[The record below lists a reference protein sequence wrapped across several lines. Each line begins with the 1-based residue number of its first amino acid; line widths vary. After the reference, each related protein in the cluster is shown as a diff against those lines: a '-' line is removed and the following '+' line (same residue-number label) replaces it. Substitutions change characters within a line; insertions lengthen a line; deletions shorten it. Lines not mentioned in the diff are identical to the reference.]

1 MDFKYNSVKYRS
13 NIIENNYRYPSSDL
27 PKCSIEDNY
36 SNNSTRFETEKKN
49 KSKKI
54 NKKVEFNKN
63 VTVINIQSYKK
74 EMRKDYYQDI
84 NKDYLDE
91 DISAHNRIKCF
102 ECNIF

>member
-27 PKCSIEDNY
+27 PKFSIEDNY
-36 SNNSTRFETEKKN
+36 SNNSTRFETEKKIRA
-49 KSKKI
+49 KKI
-54 NKKVEFNKN
+54 KKKVEFNKN

-74 EMRKDYYQDI
+74 EMRKDYQDI

>member
-27 PKCSIEDNY
+27 PKFSIEDNY
-36 SNNSTRFETEKKN
+36 SNNSTRFETEKKIG
-49 KSKKI
+49 SKKI
-54 NKKVEFNKN
+54 KKKVEFNKN

-74 EMRKDYYQDI
+74 EMRKDYQDI

-91 DISAHNRIKCF
+91 DTSVHNRIKCF

>member
-1 MDFKYNSVKYRS
+1 MNLYISKIPKREEINTNFLINIFTNKGDRRGISYKGPLAKNNMNFNS
-13 NIIENNYRYPSSDL
+13 
-27 PKCSIEDNY
+27 
-36 SNNSTRFETEKKN
+36 KN
-49 KSKKI
+49 

>member
-27 PKCSIEDNY
+27 PKCSIEENY
-36 SNNSTRFETEKKN
+36 SNNSTRFETEKKIR
-49 KSKKI
+49 SKKI
-54 NKKVEFNKN
+54 KKKVEFNKN

-74 EMRKDYYQDI
+74 EMRKDYQDI

-91 DISAHNRIKCF
+91 DFSACNRIKCF

>member
-27 PKCSIEDNY
+27 PKFSIEDNY
-36 SNNSTRFETEKKN
+36 SNNSTRFETEKKIG
-49 KSKKI
+49 SKKI
-54 NKKVEFNKN
+54 KKKVEFNKN

-74 EMRKDYYQDI
+74 EMRKDYQDI

>member
-1 MDFKYNSVKYRS
+1 MDFKYNSVKYRL

-27 PKCSIEDNY
+27 PKFSIEDNY
-36 SNNSTRFETEKKN
+36 SNNSTRFETEKKIR
-49 KSKKI
+49 SKKI
-54 NKKVEFNKN
+54 KKKVEFNKN

-74 EMRKDYYQDI
+74 EMRKDYQDI

>member
-13 NIIENNYRYPSSDL
+13 NIIYINYRYPSSVH
-27 PKCSIEDNY
+27 PKCPIEENY

-49 KSKKI
+49 KPKKI

-74 EMRKDYYQDI
+74 EMRKDYQDI
-84 NKDYLDE
+84 NKDYLEE